1 MGLTAAFIV
10 AAALAAAPQQ
20 DRPAGSPRSD
30 QTVPVTKGTR
40 LVIDNMAGEV
50 LVRSW
55 DRDELRVQARHSTR
69 TTVRIRPRGT
79 NLVVD
84 GSSSRGPT
92 GSIDY
97 EITAPTWMAVKI
109 DGPYNF
115 ITVDGVQGEVT
126 AETVRGDII
135 IKGGTGFVSAA
146 SVEGEVIVEGARG
159 RINVSSVNEGVT
171 ITGAS
176 GEIVAD
182 SVNGSIRMT
191 KIESSSVEAG
201 TVNGNI
207 VYEGNTARGGKY
219 RFTTHNGNV
228 TVAVPDNA
236 DATFTVRTYQGS
248 FNSELPAKCDG
259 SPNRGKRTVCTM
271 GNGNAEFELE
281 SFGGSIRLRKP
292 GSIPPPKD
300 KKDPNQ

>member
-10 AAALAAAPQQ
+10 AAALVTAPQQ
-20 DRPAGSPRSD
+20 DRPAGSPRTD
-30 QTVPVTKGTR
+30 ETVPVTKGTR

-50 LVRSW
+50 VIRSW
-55 DRDELRVQARHSTR
+55 DRDQLRVQARHSTR
-69 TTVRIRPRGT
+69 TTIGIRPRGT
-79 NLVVD
+79 NLVVS
-84 GSSSRGPT
+84 GSSSHGPT

-97 EITAPTWMAVKI
+97 EITAPAWMAVKI

-115 ITVDGVQGEVT
+115 ITVDGVQGEVV

-135 IKGGTGFVSAA
+135 IKGGTGFVSAE

-159 RINVSSVNEGVT
+159 RINVSSVNEGITV
-171 ITGAS
+171 TGAS
-176 GEIVAD
+176 GQIVAE

-191 KIESSSVEAG
+191 KIESTSVEAG

-207 VYEGNTARGGKY
+207 IYEGNAARGGKY
-219 RFTTHNGNV
+219 RFTTHNGTV
-228 TVAVPDNA
+228 TVAVPESS

-248 FNSELPAKCDG
+248 FNSDLPTKCD
-259 SPNRGKRTVCTM
+259 SPTNRGKRAVCTI

-292 GSIPPPKD
+292 GTIPPARD
-300 KKDPNQ
+300 KRDPNQ